1 MPLLTASAVLL
12 DMDGTLVNSDAVVER
27 TWRRW
32 AARYGLDGAYVYGIS
47 HGRQGHDTMAELLPG
62 RSREQNLAEARELAA
77 AEAAD
82 VDGVIPVPGASWFL
96 AALAGVPH
104 ALVTSATDAIARA
117 RMAAVGLPMPPV
129 TVTAD
134 QVSAGKPAPEGFLKA
149 AATLGVDPA
158 DCVAFEDSAA
168 GLAAARAAGMRTIG
182 VGPRALA
189 HQPELHVQDFNDLR
203 LETAPDG
210 AVRISV
216 PRTSLDSEV
225 V

>member
-12 DMDGTLVNSDAVVER
+12 DMDGTLVNSDAAVER
-27 TWRRW
+27 SWRRW

-47 HGRQGHDTMAELLPG
+47 HGRQGHETMAELLPW
-62 RSREQNLAEARELAA
+62 RSREQNLAEALELAA

-96 AALAGVPH
+96 AALADVPH

-117 RMAAVGLPMPPV
+117 RMGAVGLPLPPV
-129 TVTAD
+129 MVTAD
-134 QVSAGKPAPEGFLKA
+134 QVSAGKPSPEGFLKA

-168 GLAAARAAGMRTIG
+168 GLAAAKAAGIRTIG
-182 VGPRALA
+182 IGQRALA
-189 HQPELHVQDFNDLR
+189 HKPELHVRDFNDLR
-203 LETAPDG
+203 LVVDG
-210 AVRISV
+210 
-216 PRTSLDSEV
+216 PGLQV
-225 V
+225 VL

>member
-27 TWRRW
+27 SWRRW
-32 AARYGLDGAYVYGIS
+32 AARYGLDGAYVYAIS
-47 HGRQGHDTMAELLPG
+47 HGRQGHETMAGLLPG

-104 ALVTSATDAIARA
+104 ALVTSATDAIARV
-117 RMAAVGLPMPPV
+117 RMGAVGLPLPPV
-129 TVTAD
+129 MVTAD

-168 GLAAARAAGMRTIG
+168 GLAAAKAAGMRTIG
-182 VGPRALA
+182 IGQRALA
-189 HQPELHVQDFNDLR
+189 HKPELHAKDFTDLR
-203 LETAPDG
+203 LETAPG
-210 AVRISV
+210 GVVHIS
-216 PRTSLDSEV
+216 L
-225 V
+225 